1 MIIKPCIG
9 STLSLE
15 SYLIFINPQFMLYH
29 APINSSII
37 FPTQLDRFMKKLNL
51 SSSIINGSHNILSD
65 KLISQHKTDCPFS
78 RIPLYDICSFFIR
91 TRFLPIFYS
100 YSCRLCV
107 RTRFFATI
115 PLHYIILT
123 NMHGFIPN
131 NIFQH
136 PLFGNEHSQPLV
148 NRNPLLSDNT
158 LCTSI
163 L

>member
-1 MIIKPCIG
+1 MIIKPCMG

-78 RIPLYDICSFFIR
+78 RIPLMIVAVFSSA
-91 TRFLPIFYS
+91 L
-100 YSCRLCV
+100 V
-107 RTRFFATI
+107 FATI
-115 PLHYIILT
+115 LFLFLQALRPHPFVCHYSITTIVTLT
-123 NMHGFIPN
+123 NMHGFVPN
-131 NIFQH
+131 NIF
-136 PLFGNEHSQPLV
+136 
-148 NRNPLLSDNT
+148 
-158 LCTSI
+158 
-163 L
+163 

>member
-1 MIIKPCIG
+1 MIIKPCMG

-78 RIPLYDICSFFIR
+78 RIPLYDSCSFFIR
-91 TRFLPIFYS
+91 TRFCHYSILILAGFASAPVFLPLFHYDYS
-100 YSCRLCV
+100 Y
-107 RTRFFATI
+107 
-115 PLHYIILT
+115 T
-123 NMHGFIPN
+123 N
-131 NIFQH
+131 QYAW
-136 PLFGNEHSQPLV
+136 LRSK
-148 NRNPLLSDNT
+148 
-158 LCTSI
+158 
-163 L
+163 